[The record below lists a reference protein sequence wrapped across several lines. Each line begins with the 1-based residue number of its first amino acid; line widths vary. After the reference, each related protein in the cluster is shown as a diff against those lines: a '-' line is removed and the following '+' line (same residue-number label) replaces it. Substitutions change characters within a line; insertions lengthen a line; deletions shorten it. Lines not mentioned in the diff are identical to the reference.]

1 MISLAIVFLLGR
13 QSAFRDHPLMS
24 SSLSSSSSSSSS
36 SLSTPTVSSSGVPS
50 RHREDYGARP
60 GLRTRGSR
68 SKAGNGSAGERGIS
82 SHPSPSTKTKMTSN
96 ASRSVVVGNKAT
108 RNDDTAISTAT
119 SKVHVTNANDVHDNY
134 IACRMPHES
143 EWLLLETADASP
155 TPLENNNNDD
165 DNVGITMIPR
175 ILHKVIIT
183 TNGGFPT
190 YLSTILEMMT
200 NETMRHEY
208 INNNSDDNNNSSSY
222 TGSIE
227 EAHISWY
234 INNPTYDIRYYDL
247 HRCRL
252 YLKQYYHPLFLRAFD
267 CIEAFAGKVNFF
279 RYLVVYREGGYYSD
293 WKQYCMKVGLLDYLS
308 THNSTEQPRWKASV
322 TTSAQR
328 TTWFSCWG
336 TTPSHRTMQNAFFG
350 AVPKSPILAAAIYKS
365 LTNIQ
370 SRADLLPNAQSL
382 FMTGVGVLHEAIYT
396 ASASAVAAGK
406 NTSLPGIRLG
416 VYKYGPVKYF
426 TYQNENIIIHKCAK
440 CGQDQS
446 WGDEGNN
453 YEKKLRLGE
462 YFCPDAPSLFVAPSS
477 PDDDDDDDDDD
488 DKSRFA
494 TSNHDANTSSTLIGQ
509 PCFW

>member
-1 MISLAIVFLLGR
+1 M
-13 QSAFRDHPLMS
+13 
-24 SSLSSSSSSSSS
+24 
-36 SLSTPTVSSSGVPS
+36 PS
-50 RHREDYGARP
+50 DGSRARP
-60 GLRTRGSR
+60 GLRTMGSR
-68 SKAGNGSAGERGIS
+68 SKAGNGSAGEGGGGD
-82 SHPSPSTKTKMTSN
+82 
-96 ASRSVVVGNKAT
+96 ASGSVVVVGNEAM
-108 RNDDTAISTAT
+108 RNDTAISTAT
-119 SKVHVTNANDVHDNY
+119 AKVHVTNANDIHDGY
-134 IACRMPHES
+134 IACRMPHVS
-143 EWLLLETADASP
+143 EWLLLETDASP
-155 TPLENNNNDD
+155 APLENNNDDD
-165 DNVGITMIPR
+165 DNVGTTMIPR

-200 NETMRHEY
+200 NETMRLEY
-208 INNNSDDNNNSSSY
+208 INNNSNDNNNDNINNNNSSY

-252 YLKQYYHPLFLRAFD
+252 YLKRYYHPMFLRAFD

-308 THNSTEQPRWKASV
+308 THNSTKQPRWKASV

-336 TTPSHRTMQNAFFG
+336 TTPSHKTMQNAFFG
-350 AVPKSPILAAAIYKS
+350 AVPKSPILAEAIYKS
-365 LTNIQ
+365 LMNIQ
-370 SRADLLPNAQSL
+370 SRADLLPDAQSL

-396 ASASAVAAGK
+396 AAASAAAAGK

-453 YEKKLRLGE
+453 YEKKLQLGE

-477 PDDDDDDDDDD
+477 PDDDDD
-488 DKSRFA
+488 KNRFA